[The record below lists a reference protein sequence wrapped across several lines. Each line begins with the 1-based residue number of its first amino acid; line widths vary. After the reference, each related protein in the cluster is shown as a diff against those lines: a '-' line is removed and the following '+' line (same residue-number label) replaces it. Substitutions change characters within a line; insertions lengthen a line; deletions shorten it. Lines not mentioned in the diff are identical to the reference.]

1 MESRKRPH
9 VEEEATFTA
18 KKRVLSDTNGSP
30 HVNGGVLDQEEPA
43 EGDNIEVIGVYS
55 IPSSFLIPLL
65 CSFFVRKRF
74 FVE

>member
-9 VEEEATFTA
+9 VEEETNVTA

-30 HVNGGVLDQEEPA
+30 HVNGVVDQQEPA
-43 EGDNIEVIGVYS
+43 EGDNLEVISVSS
-55 IPSSFLIPLL
+55 ISSLLFTPGLSSF
-65 CSFFVRKRF
+65 FARKLS

>member
-9 VEEEATFTA
+9 VEEETTITA

-30 HVNGGVLDQEEPA
+30 HVNGVLDQEEPA
-43 EGDNIEVIGVYS
+43 EGDNLEVLIVYPIS
-55 IPSSFLIPLL
+55 SSLLTPLLSSF
-65 CSFFVRKRF
+65 FARKLS

>member
-9 VEEEATFTA
+9 VEEESTVIA

-30 HVNGGVLDQEEPA
+30 HVNGVLDQEEPA
-43 EGDNIEVIGVYS
+43 EGDNIEVISVCF
-55 IPSSFLIPLL
+55 ISSFSLTPILS
-65 CSFFVRKRF
+65 SFFARKLF

>member
-9 VEEEATFTA
+9 VEEETTVTA

-30 HVNGGVLDQEEPA
+30 HVNGVLDQEEPG
-43 EGDNIEVIGVYS
+43 EGDNIEVLTICS
-55 IPSSFLIPLL
+55 TSLSFLTPILSSFFEKKL
-65 CSFFVRKRF
+65 F